1 MGVAETKEA
10 LRAEVLKVCRFYFV
24 QVWNEALDQVGVE
37 ASSALRRVESVY
49 YLLAIRAQGSKV
61 DTASKEADEG
71 KESPTKALPT
81 ANIPPK
87 EAKQSEVAEKVADL
101 AKEVADDANLPPTAP
116 KEPSKEKKASH
127 IMEIVLTTLLIPT
140 KDDLR
145 GKAQASS
152 MAAFTQPTKTPKD
165 KLVIKMKPWVVF
177 LFFFFLA
184 IVFVSKLCNPF
195 TLL

>member
-1 MGVAETKEA
+1 MSKQSRTDMTWVWQR
-10 LRAEVLKVCRFYFV
+10 LRKPS
-24 QVWNEALDQVGVE
+24 G
-37 ASSALRRVESVY
+37 LRSWRCADS
-49 YLLAIRAQGSKV
+49 
-61 DTASKEADEG
+61 TASKEVDEG

-81 ANIPPK
+81 ANIPLK
-87 EAKQSEVAEKVADL
+87 EAKQSEVPEKVADL
-101 AKEVADDANLPPTAP
+101 AKEVADDANLPPIAP
-116 KEPSKEKKASH
+116 KEPSKEKEASH

>member
-1 MGVAETKEA
+1 M
-10 LRAEVLKVCRFYFV
+10 
-24 QVWNEALDQVGVE
+24 
-37 ASSALRRVESVY
+37 
-49 YLLAIRAQGSKV
+49 
-61 DTASKEADEG
+61 AD
-71 KESPTKALPT
+71 
-81 ANIPPK
+81 N
-87 EAKQSEVAEKVADL
+87 
-101 AKEVADDANLPPTAP
+101 ANLPPTAP

-127 IMEIVLTTLLIPT
+127 IMEIVLATLLIPT
-140 KDDLR
+140 KDDLW

-177 LFFFFLA
+177 LFFFFFFLT